1 MKRKWKFIQSAGK
14 IDRGFSL
21 IEVLLALSVSTL
33 TILLFSAILTQLVT
47 VRNQTNDDRQI
58 EWHLFLNQLEHDIE
72 DNVLRDVANNRIR
85 MWEVKEGV
93 VQRDF
98 IGYNLNS
105 SKNVVRTRNGLG
117 QQLMLMHIDSLSINR
132 MGNKIELMVTFQN
145 GESFSGRVKVQ
156 EAI

>member
-1 MKRKWKFIQSAGK
+1 MKRKWKLSQSAGK
-14 IDRGFSL
+14 TDRGFSL